1 MENQGA
7 LSIDLLL
14 TTFIFLL
21 IMGYA
26 VTLISDRFTT
36 VDQSQELV
44 EARSLAE
51 NIANSIN
58 QAYSGGDGHRV
69 KIKMPAQ
76 IQHNYTYHVQVN
88 STGVLVIFGN
98 RMGIAYII
106 PKKFS
111 SKYNTLESSK
121 IMLDPGKDYDIINK
135 KDENGENWIVIL
147 ENTMV

>member
-1 MENQGA
+1 MDQHGTI
-7 LSIDLLL
+7 SIDLLL

-21 IMGYA
+21 IIGYTI
-26 VTLISDRFTT
+26 TLISDRFTT
-36 VDQSQELV
+36 VDQSKELV

-58 QAYSGGDGHRV
+58 QAYSGGNGHKV

-98 RMGIAYII
+98 RRGIAYII

-111 SKYNTLESSK
+111 STHNNLKNSEIRLE
-121 IMLDPGKDYDIINK
+121 PGNEYVIVNK
-135 KDENGENWIVIL
+135 RDGNGDNWIVIL
-147 ENTMV
+147 KN

>member
-1 MENQGA
+1 MIMDQHGTI
-7 LSIDLLL
+7 SIALLL

-21 IMGYA
+21 IIGYTT
-26 VTLISDRFTT
+26 TLISDRFTA
-36 VDQSQELV
+36 VDQSRELV

-58 QAYSGGDGHRV
+58 QAYSGGNGHRV

-111 SKYNTLESSK
+111 STYNNLKSSEISLE
-121 IMLDPGKDYDIINK
+121 PGNEYVIINK
-135 KDENGENWIVIL
+135 RDENEENWIVIL
-147 ENTMV
+147 KN